1 MQDFGL
7 RKKKS
12 VQNSLDACIV
22 TVNEDYFLDLDFLFL
37 LGSLVFEGLVV
48 SWINLAGSRA
58 VTRTSSM
65 DSA

>member
-22 TVNEDYFLDLDFLFL
+22 TINKKNYFLILGFL
-37 LGSLVFEGLVV
+37 LLLELLVFVLFVV
-48 SWINLAGSRA
+48 SWAA
-58 VTRTSSM
+58 
-65 DSA
+65 